1 MIEHVIGLA
10 DLFKPYKNY
19 ELKFISFRE

>member
-19 ELKFISFRE
+19 ELKFISF